1 METESAAKRYVA
13 RKTGDSLC
21 EVMTSVMLVHVLM
34 VRLERS
40 SVYFK
45 HAVLNASRMNAL
57 TITSSGEYGDVRCGT
72 SRAVVIAFAATLISA
87 VRSMIA
93 IGVDC
98 AKEVS

>member
-1 METESAAKRYVA
+1 MDTEGAAKRYVA
-13 RKTGDSLC
+13 RKAGDSFC
-21 EVMTSVMLVHVLM
+21 EIMASVMLVHVLM

-57 TITSSGEYGDVRCGT
+57 TITSSGEYGDARCGT

-93 IGVDC
+93 IGVGREE
-98 AKEVS
+98 EVS